1 MLELPFIE
9 LRKTGRG
16 DFEERSKV
24 KCGTCSIFFIVVIK
38 SYYCLINKLEYPC
51 GLLLIPTQTSSFF
64 SLFSLVSFVL
74 VVVHNFTQELFYY
87 ADSIGALFLK

>member
-24 KCGTCSIFFIVVIK
+24 ECGTCSIFFIVVIK

-64 SLFSLVSFVL
+64 FSFHLYLLHWLLFVILPKSCFIMLIVL
-74 VVVHNFTQELFYY
+74 GPYF
-87 ADSIGALFLK
+87 

>member
-24 KCGTCSIFFIVVIK
+24 ECGTCSIFFIVVIK
-38 SYYCLINKLEYPC
+38 SYYCLINKLEYAC

-64 SLFSLVSFVL
+64 LSFHMYLLHWLLFIILPKSCFIMLIVL
-74 VVVHNFTQELFYY
+74 GPYF
-87 ADSIGALFLK
+87 

>member
-24 KCGTCSIFFIVVIK
+24 ECGTCSIFFIVVIK

-51 GLLLIPTQTSSFF
+51 GLLLIPTQRSSFF
-64 SLFSLVSFVL
+64 FSFHLYLLYWLLFIILPKSCFIMLIVL
-74 VVVHNFTQELFYY
+74 GPYF
-87 ADSIGALFLK
+87 